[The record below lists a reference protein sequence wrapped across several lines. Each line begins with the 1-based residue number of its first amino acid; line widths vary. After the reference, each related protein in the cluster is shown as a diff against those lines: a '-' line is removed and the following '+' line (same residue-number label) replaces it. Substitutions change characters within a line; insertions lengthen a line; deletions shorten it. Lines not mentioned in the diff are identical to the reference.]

1 MLEPLTLNMLIN
13 YWEKM
18 LKKRIIPC
26 LDVKDGRVV
35 KGINFIDLVDA
46 GDPVEQAKFYS
57 DNGADEICFL
67 DISASLE
74 KRDTILSVLKRTAE
88 QVFIPLTVGGGI
100 KSIENIKD
108 SLMAGA
114 DKVSINSA
122 AIKNPDIIK
131 NASEHFGSQCIVVAI
146 DVKKSGSSWVVY
158 SHGGT
163 INTNIEAFSWLEKT
177 QSLGAGEILLTSM
190 DRDGT
195 KLGFDIE
202 LLSKASK
209 VLDIPLIASGGVGKI
224 DHFYEGVNSGKA
236 DALLAA
242 SVFHF
247 NEISI
252 MEVKEF
258 LKKNNIAVRL

>member
-1 MLEPLTLNMLIN
+1 
-13 YWEKM
+13 M

-57 DNGADEICFL
+57 ENGADEVCFL

-74 KRDTILSVLKRTAE
+74 ERDTMLDVLKKTAE
-88 QVFIPLTVGGGI
+88 EVFIPLTVGGGI

-131 NASEHFGSQCIVVAI
+131 NASEHFGNQCIVVAI
-146 DVKKSGSSWVVY
+146 DVKKIGSSWMVH

-163 INTNIEAFSWLEKT
+163 INTNIEAFGWLEKT
-177 QSLGAGEILLTSM
+177 QNLGAGEILLTSM

-209 VLDIPLIASGGVGKI
+209 ILDIPLIASGGVGKI
-224 DHFYEGVNSGKA
+224 DHFYEGVEKGQA

-252 MEVKEF
+252 MEVKDF
-258 LKKNNIAVRL
+258 LKTKNIAVRL

>member
-1 MLEPLTLNMLIN
+1 
-13 YWEKM
+13 M

-57 DNGADEICFL
+57 ENGADEICFL

-74 KRDTILSVLKRTAE
+74 ERDTMLNVLKKTAE
-88 QVFIPLTVGGGI
+88 EVFIPLTVGGGI
-100 KSIENIKD
+100 KSIKNIKD

-122 AIKNPDIIK
+122 AIKTPDIIK
-131 NASEHFGSQCIVVAI
+131 NASEHFGNQCIVVAV
-146 DVKKSGSSWVVY
+146 DVKKIGTSWMVH

-163 INTNIEAFSWLEKT
+163 INTDIEALSWLEKT
-177 QSLGAGEILLTSM
+177 QQLGAGEILLTSM

-195 KLGFDIE
+195 KLGFDLE
-202 LLSKASK
+202 LLIEANKI
-209 VLDIPLIASGGVGKI
+209 LDIPLIASGGVGTK
-224 DHFYEGVNSGKA
+224 DHFYEGAQIGQA

-252 MEVKEF
+252 MDVKEY
-258 LKKNNIAVRL
+258 LKKNNINVRL